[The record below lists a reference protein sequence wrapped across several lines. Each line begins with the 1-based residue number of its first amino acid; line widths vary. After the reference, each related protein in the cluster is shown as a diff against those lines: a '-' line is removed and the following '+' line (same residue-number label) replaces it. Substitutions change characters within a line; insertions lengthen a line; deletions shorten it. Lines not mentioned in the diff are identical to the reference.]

1 MIDHVYVFIVCPKSD
16 QPVCICPS
24 IRALNNVKHIYIY
37 IRICVSLCLNTI
49 TRREQEDDDEEE
61 ENKKTKDYRLLPV
74 FFLSPPITLSFCS
87 MIFSLFRYTMIASR
101 FDLHSRLN
109 SYQFI

>member
-37 IRICVSLCLNTI
+37 VYVYLSVSIQLL
-49 TRREQEDDDEEE
+49 E
-61 ENKKTKDYRLLPV
+61 ENKKTTTRKKRTRKQRSIVYYLF